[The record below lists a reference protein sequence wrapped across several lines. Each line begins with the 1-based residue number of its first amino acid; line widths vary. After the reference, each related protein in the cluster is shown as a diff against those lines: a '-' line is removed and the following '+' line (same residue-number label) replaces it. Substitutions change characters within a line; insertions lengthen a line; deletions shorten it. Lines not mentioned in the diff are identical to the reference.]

1 MALPQA
7 LQRGSYEVN
16 IAHTGIFV
24 LIVLPMDNPTEV
36 DGALVTP
43 IDANHCPGAVLL
55 LFQLR
60 GGRTVLH
67 TGDFR
72 YDPATMSRHPSL
84 LGLRA
89 SGHALDLLYLDTTYA
104 TAP

>member
-1 MALPQA
+1 MVRRLGVTPDR
-7 LQRGSYEVN
+7 LV
-16 IAHTGIFV
+16 
-24 LIVLPMDNPTEV
+24 VLPMDRGTEV

-60 GGRTVLH
+60 NGRSVLH

-72 YDPATMSRHPSL
+72 YDANAMCKHPSL
-84 LGLRA
+84 L
-89 SGHALDLLYLDTTYA
+89 ALKAAGRQLDMLYLDTTCA
-104 TAP
+104 HLPCVRHTHV